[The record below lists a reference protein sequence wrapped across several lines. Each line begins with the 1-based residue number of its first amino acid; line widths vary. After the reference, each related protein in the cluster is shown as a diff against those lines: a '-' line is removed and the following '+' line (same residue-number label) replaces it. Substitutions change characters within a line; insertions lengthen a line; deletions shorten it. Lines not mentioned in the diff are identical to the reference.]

1 MIVEADVEYRFKD
14 DYSPAHEEHIKL
26 GISKNATDSQV
37 SGELTLKALKQVEQ
51 LMRVS
56 TRKVAVI
63 ELMNIHQSLM
73 D

>member
-1 MIVEADVEYRFKD
+1 
-14 DYSPAHEEHIKL
+14 L
-26 GISKNATDSQV
+26 GTSKNATDSQV